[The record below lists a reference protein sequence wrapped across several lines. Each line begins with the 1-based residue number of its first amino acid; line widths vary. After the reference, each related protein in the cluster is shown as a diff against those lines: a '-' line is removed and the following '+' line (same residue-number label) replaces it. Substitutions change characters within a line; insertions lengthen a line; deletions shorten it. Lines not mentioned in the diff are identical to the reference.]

1 MKCKYNVRFLN
12 RVDDIWSVLILTMI
26 KLPRQLFLKNNIDFL
41 IKMTLKGPFPL
52 NFDRVCSRSLS
63 LMYEL

>member
-26 KLPRQLFLKNNIDFL
+26 KLPRQLFPKNNIDFL
-41 IKMTLKGPFPL
+41 IKMTLKGPFH
-52 NFDRVCSRSLS
+52 
-63 LMYEL
+63 